1 MERPV
6 GRMEEYPRRVAAVH
20 ILMAEVTAAR
30 TRLRMVDFP
39 AGMAVAGAGTV
50 EINSV
55 IDKLRVDDA
64 RD

>member
-1 MERPV
+1 M

-20 ILMAEVTAAR
+20 ILTAEVTAAR

-39 AGMAVAGAGTV
+39 AGMAVVGAGTV